1 MYPVKNGFKHFTLKK
16 PNDLLQCPLKWA
28 PQRTQYELLRKAG
41 VWCSFLSFMWSLGF
55 SSARSDAFSTNP
67 PLPATAFSVWKSEA
81 YWISKT
87 ALSDRMR
94 PTLSH
99 GSGPK
104 DESWAGDR
112 RNAKTVEF
120 IQLRAEVRHFKNH
133 KVQENS
139 CWSVRRICKST
150 LCFKP
155 EESPNS
161 GLKTQD
167 QPRTSQLSSAEQ
179 STAARFTDEKNPEV
193 SSQVWSIKFNVS
205 LVILKSSRNAQIYER
220 LSTTFNPHFTFVF
233 YI

>member
-1 MYPVKNGFKHFTLKK
+1 MSCWEKLEFGAVFCLSCGAWDSHQLARTPSAQTHRFLPQPF
-16 PNDLLQCPLKWA
+16 QCENQRLIEYQRPLCQTEWGRPWA
-28 PQRTQYELLRKAG
+28 
-41 VWCSFLSFMWSLGF
+41 M
-55 SSARSDAFSTNP
+55 
-67 PLPATAFSVWKSEA
+67 
-81 YWISKT
+81 
-87 ALSDRMR
+87 DR
-94 PTLSH
+94 
-99 GSGPK
+99 SGPK